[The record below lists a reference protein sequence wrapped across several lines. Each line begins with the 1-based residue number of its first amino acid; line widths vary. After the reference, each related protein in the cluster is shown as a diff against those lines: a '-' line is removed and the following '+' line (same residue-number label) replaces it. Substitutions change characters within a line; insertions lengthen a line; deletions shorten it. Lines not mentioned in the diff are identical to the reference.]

1 MVHTVSVVFSFFFFF
16 VFSFLNELLRYRGE
30 SKGRVDVIAL
40 DKLGSADSIS
50 SKTSGMVPT
59 Y

>member
-1 MVHTVSVVFSFFFFF
+1 MVHTVSVVFSFFFF